1 MIKKIKTVLAKKFYE
16 APKNQAE
23 LMAVMEEAKENGL
36 LEENSLKIFEET
48 LQLEK
53 MQVRDVM
60 VPRGN
65 MVILELSA
73 PQEVLLKQIVDSAHS
88 RFPVVGNNHDEVQ
101 GILFA
106 KDILHHFV
114 NNQTVDFNCVEY
126 LRPSIIVPESK
137 RLGTLLKEFQQK
149 KSHMAIVMDEYEGVS
164 GLITI
169 EDILEQIV
177 GNIDDEHDFEQDN
190 IIAHQ
195 KGRYLIK
202 AQTPLNEFNDFFKV
216 KLESKKDIE
225 TIAGLVGQMLGYLP
239 KQLDEIK
246 IQKFNFKVLKSN
258 SRRLELLEVIVD
270 G

>member
-1 MIKKIKTVLAKKFYE
+1 MISKIKKNLAKKFYE
-16 APKNQAE
+16 APKSQAE
-23 LMAVMEEAKENGL
+23 LMAVVEEARKNGL
-36 LEENSLKIFEET
+36 LEANSLKIFEET
-48 LQLEK
+48 IQLEK

-60 VPRGN
+60 VPRSN
-65 MVILELSA
+65 MIVLELSA
-73 PQEVLLKQIVDSAHS
+73 SREDLLKKVVDSAHS
-88 RFPVVGNNHDEVQ
+88 RFPVVANNLDEVQ

-106 KDILHHFV
+106 KDILRHFV
-114 NNQTVDFNCVEY
+114 NNETVEFREY

-137 RLGTLLKEFQQK
+137 RLVNLLKEFQQK
-149 KSHMAIVMDEYEGVS
+149 KNHMAIVMDEYEGIS

-202 AQTPLNEFNDFFKV
+202 AQTSLNEFNEFFKTEI
-216 KLESKKDIE
+216 ESKQDIE
-225 TIAGLVGQMLGYLP
+225 TIAGLVSQVLGYLP
-239 KQLDEIK
+239 KQFDEIK
-246 IQKFNFKVLKSN
+246 IQKFQFKVLKAN
-258 SRRLELLEVIVD
+258 SRRLELLEVIID

>member
-1 MIKKIKTVLAKKFYE
+1 MMNKIKAILAKKFYE
-16 APKNQAE
+16 APKSQAE

-60 VPRGN
+60 VPRSN
-65 MVILELSA
+65 MIVLELSA
-73 PQEVLLKQIVDSAHS
+73 SREDLLKKVVDSAHS
-88 RFPVVGNNHDEVQ
+88 RFPVVGENHDEVQ

-106 KDILHHFV
+106 KDILRHFV
-114 NNQTVDFNCVEY
+114 NKQKVEFKEY

-137 RLGTLLKEFQQK
+137 RLVNLLKEFQQK
-149 KSHMAIVMDEYEGVS
+149 KNHMAIVMDEYEGIS

-202 AQTPLNEFNDFFKV
+202 AQTSLNEFNEFFKTEI
-216 KLESKKDIE
+216 ESQQDIE
-225 TIAGLVGQMLGYLP
+225 TIAGLVSQVLGYLP
-239 KQLDEIK
+239 KQFDEVK
-246 IQKFNFKVLKSN
+246 IQKFQFKVLKAN
-258 SRRLELLEVIVD
+258 SRRLELLEVIID